1 MKNIDEIKEHFPK
14 IELSYDRINHKKVP
28 NIYLAIPSGKKSFI
42 WFTHYKGEDLC
53 YLIETNKNFDIVKY
67 KKISTFFNKQ
77 LSYGTVLHG
86 TVVKIKKV
94 SFFACENIFYYCGKK
109 MSSEPFKII
118 LDKMLHMF
126 ENNLNC
132 IAYTNNEMI
141 ITSCIT
147 SNNKDDIIKKINDE
161 TYSIYGILCRNV
173 NSTYSYM
180 LPQNMMNDKR
190 KYMNFR
196 VMADIKYNVYNLYVY
211 DNYNGIQFYQKTYIP
226 DYKTSVMLNNKFR
239 IIKENTN
246 LDLLEESDDEDEFE
260 NIDEDKFVYL
270 DRYYNFRCYYHLKS
284 KRWIPFELTND
295 KHIANTSDL
304 RNNLK

>member
-1 MKNIDEIKEHFPK
+1 
-14 IELSYDRINHKKVP
+14 
-28 NIYLAIPSGKKSFI
+28 
-42 WFTHYKGEDLC
+42 
-53 YLIETNKNFDIVKY
+53 
-67 KKISTFFNKQ
+67 
-77 LSYGTVLHG
+77 
-86 TVVKIKKV
+86 
-94 SFFACENIFYYCGKK
+94 
-109 MSSEPFKII
+109 
-118 LDKMLHMF
+118 
-126 ENNLNC
+126 
-132 IAYTNNEMI
+132 
-141 ITSCIT
+141 
-147 SNNKDDIIKKINDE
+147 
-161 TYSIYGILCRNV
+161 
-173 NSTYSYM
+173 
-180 LPQNMMNDKR
+180 
-190 KYMNFR
+190 
-196 VMADIKYNVYNLYVY
+196 MADIKYNVYNLYVY